1 MAFSE
6 DASLLSVSSDKA
18 TVHIFKLEVVNQA
31 PAPAANG
38 GMMDY
43 FSVSHLPALF
53 PARPGRTRA
62 RVPCKGVAR
71 RQVAAGGGRVLAP
84 RPPMLRCR
92 LPCWAGHVSEG
103 RAVSLTLQGRRQRHV
118 PDAALS
124 GYSCLGGRAPSPA
137 PHRASAKASCQ
148 SRCRTYGKGSATLR
162 RQRSQTPGRLTCAH

>member
-1 MAFSE
+1 MYDVQNLKAFDVIEAHNSPISCLAFSPSGETLATASGKGTVIRVFATPSGEKLFELRRGIQTSAQIFSMAFSE

-43 FSVSHLPALF
+43 FSVSHLPSLF

-71 RQVAAGGGRVLAP
+71 RQVAGACLP
-84 RPPMLRCR
+84 R
-92 LPCWAGHVSEG
+92 
-103 RAVSLTLQGRRQRHV
+103 GRR
-118 PDAALS
+118 
-124 GYSCLGGRAPSPA
+124 SCAVVHLAGPA
-137 PHRASAKASCQ
+137 M
-148 SRCRTYGKGSATLR
+148 
-162 RQRSQTPGRLTCAH
+162 